1 MSKIITYLI
10 RWQMSSA
17 ILYPV
22 LLLDIPTLPKV
33 MLANLIGGVIFYF
46 VDKQIFS
53 SSEK

>member
-1 MSKIITYLI
+1 MSKILTYLI

-33 MLANLIGGVIFYF
+33 MLANLIGGAIFYF
-46 VDKQIFS
+46 IDKQIFS